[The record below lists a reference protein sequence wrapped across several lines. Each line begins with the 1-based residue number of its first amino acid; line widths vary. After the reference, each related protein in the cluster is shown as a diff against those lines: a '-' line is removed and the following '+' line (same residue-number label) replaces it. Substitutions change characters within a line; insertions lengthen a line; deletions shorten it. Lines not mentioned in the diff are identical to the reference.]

1 MILPELMAALKKGD
15 LGQAIALVRNWLAT
29 AKPGEPEALL
39 ARCPTE
45 LRGRVALLLR
55 DLLSRYPATLVGAPV
70 LLYCVPDS
78 DNESSDCLPPA
89 DQALPKLR
97 LPFPS
102 RKLSQPCSDLHF
114 LGWLSKDALMPIGLP
129 FQPAQH
135 AVEIPQRQPVAAV
148 ALFRSH
154 PGVFDL
160 DSLTLPD
167 LWWAE
172 VFMALAGQTRL
183 SARMLLPY
191 PDALEAARVLHASAR
206 GEHLPCRGG
215 FLSDN
220 AWAWASDAGALFQES
235 CRHWYPATQ

>member
-1 MILPELMAALKKGD
+1 MILPELVAALKKGD
-15 LGQAIALVRNWLAT
+15 LGPAIALVRAWLAS

-39 ARCPTE
+39 ADCPTE

-70 LLYCVPDS
+70 LLYCVPDL
-78 DNESSDCLPPA
+78 DADAHDCLPPI
-89 DQALPKLR
+89 DQVLPKRR

-102 RKLSQPCSDLHF
+102 RQLSQPCSDLHF
-114 LGWLSKDALMPIGLP
+114 LGWLSLDTQLPVELP

-135 AVEIPQRQPVAAV
+135 AVEIPQREPVAAV

-160 DSLTLPD
+160 DTLSLPD
-167 LWWAE
+167 TWWAE
-172 VFMALAGQTRL
+172 VFLALPGQTRL

-206 GEHLPCRGG
+206 GESLPCRGG

-220 AWAWASDAGALFQES
+220 AWAWAGDAGALFQES
-235 CRHWYPATQ
+235 CRHWYPAMP